1 MVNKTF
7 FNFIVWYFKYT
18 NDNLYKKPKSGRY
31 ITKKE
36 RLGLVI
42 SAYLLFFSS
51 WLVLFLEIKGNYLLF
66 CIPNIIYIVL
76 LFLTRFS
83 LIYYMILYLKS
94 KKINRSLND
103 KVIIEECILYKCSED
118 FRNVIN
124 QYFKIVNV
132 RGTIFT
138 MKYYLFYKSKNVNS
152 KSYKKYSILKLKS
165 NKIYLN
171 GEKISNKRLINIS
184 EFDDLLSN
192 LK

>member
-1 MVNKTF
+1 
-7 FNFIVWYFKYT
+7 
-18 NDNLYKKPKSGRY
+18 
-31 ITKKE
+31 
-36 RLGLVI
+36 
-42 SAYLLFFSS
+42 
-51 WLVLFLEIKGNYLLF
+51 
-66 CIPNIIYIVL
+66 
-76 LFLTRFS
+76 
-83 LIYYMILYLKS
+83 MILYLKS